1 MPPRTRIPARKEA
14 SGEPASQPHD
24 PLQRGR
30 GRGRSRG
37 RRGVNAGR
45 HGSAAGVAN
54 AEVPRARRG
63 NPGMVEITTGL
74 QGLQQ
79 VVQQLVG
86 VVAEQQQGN
95 QQQNLDGQQGV
106 RQVDQQPGA
115 MTGGIEV
122 ILAEFM
128 KLKPPTFSGSNANE
142 DPQRFIDGLE
152 RLWRA
157 LGCSDIRA
165 VELTSFQLEG
175 VAYDWF
181 DTVTRGRSVG
191 SPPLAW
197 GEFSRLFMARFLPES
212 VRDGLAHEFERLE
225 QTEEEMRVKR
235 FIRGLREYIFR
246 SMVGSN
252 CSTFAEV
259 LSLALQLEQQQKE
272 KGNSGRDSRKKQRV
286 EGSQSSHP
294 SVGVGS
300 VPGYQVQQR
309 AVSQR
314 GGSSG
319 QSFGTAQSR
328 RSDQGR
334 FSRTNFSQ
342 RHFGVTS
349 APCPTCGRHHTGVC
363 FGDSRVCYQCGQ
375 PGHIRRDCPVAVTH
389 PSSSHASA
397 PAALASSQAP
407 SAPVRQLGDSFGR
420 GSGVAQQRGRGSGG
434 RGQAQAGRGQAR
446 VFAMTR
452 QDAQASNTV
461 VTGILCICSRD
472 AHVLFDPGATHSF
485 VSLSFATQL
494 GKSPSSLD
502 ETLAVTTPVGEIL
515 LAVILGMDWLASHYA
530 TLDCHNKVVTFE
542 MPGES
547 AFSFQGEQGCAPHN
561 LLSALGASKLLRKGC
576 QGYLALV
583 RDTQAAKPCPLN
595 RGEKAFSQRISGT
608 Y

>member
-1 MPPRTRIPARKEA
+1 MPPRTRIPARREA
-14 SGEPASQPHD
+14 Y
-24 PLQRGR
+24 
-30 GRGRSRG
+30 
-37 RRGVNAGR
+37 
-45 HGSAAGVAN
+45 GVAN

-63 NPGMVEITTGL
+63 NPRMVEITIGL

-79 VVQQLVG
+79 VVQQLTG

-115 MTGGIEV
+115 TAGGIEV
-122 ILAEFM
+122 TLAEFM

-165 VELTSFQLEG
+165 VELASFQLEG

-181 DTVTRGRSVG
+181 DTVTRGRPVG

-225 QTEEEMRVKR
+225 KTEGMSVSEYSARFTQLSRHAPYPITEEMHVKR

-246 SMVGSN
+246 SVVGSN
-252 CSTFAEV
+252 CSAFTEV
-259 LSLALQLEQQQKE
+259 LSLALQFKQRQKE
-272 KGNSGRDSRKKQRV
+272 KGNSGRDSHKKQRV

-319 QSFGTAQSR
+319 KSFGTVRSR
-328 RSDQGR
+328 RSDQGKS
-334 FSRTNFSQ
+334 SRTIFPQ

-349 APCPTCGRHHTGVC
+349 TPCPACGRHHTRTC
-363 FGDSRVCYQCGQ
+363 FGDSRVCYQCDQ
-375 PGHIRRDCPVAVTH
+375 TGHIRRDCPVAVTQ

-397 PAALASSQAP
+397 PATLASSQAP
-407 SAPVRQLGDSFGR
+407 SAPVRQFR
-420 GSGVAQQRGRGSGG
+420 GSSSRGSRVAQQSGRGSGG
-434 RGQAQAGRGQAR
+434 RG
-446 VFAMTR
+446 
-452 QDAQASNTV
+452 
-461 VTGILCICSRD
+461 
-472 AHVLFDPGATHSF
+472 
-485 VSLSFATQL
+485 
-494 GKSPSSLD
+494 
-502 ETLAVTTPVGEIL
+502 
-515 LAVILGMDWLASHYA
+515 
-530 TLDCHNKVVTFE
+530 
-542 MPGES
+542 
-547 AFSFQGEQGCAPHN
+547 
-561 LLSALGASKLLRKGC
+561 
-576 QGYLALV
+576 
-583 RDTQAAKPCPLN
+583 
-595 RGEKAFSQRISGT
+595 
-608 Y
+608 

>member
-1 MPPRTRIPARKEA
+1 MPPRTRIPARREA
-14 SGEPASQPHD
+14 SGESASQPHD
-24 PLQRGR
+24 PLQKGR
-30 GRGRSRG
+30 GRGRSQG
-37 RRGVNAGR
+37 RQGVNAAR
-45 HGSAAGVAN
+45 HGSAVGVAN
-54 AEVPRARRG
+54 AEV
-63 NPGMVEITTGL
+63 
-74 QGLQQ
+74 
-79 VVQQLVG
+79 VQQFVG

-115 MTGGIEV
+115 MAGGIEV
-122 ILAEFM
+122 TLAKFM
-128 KLKPPTFSGSNANE
+128 KLKPPTFSESNANE

-165 VELTSFQLEG
+165 VELASFQLES

-181 DTVTRGRSVG
+181 NTVTRGRSVG
-191 SPPLAW
+191 SPSLAW
-197 GEFSRLFMARFLPES
+197 GEFSRLFMVRFLPES

-225 QTEEEMRVKR
+225 QTERMSVSEYSAHFTQLSTHAPYPITEEMCVKR

-246 SMVGSN
+246 SVVGSN
-252 CSTFAEV
+252 CSTFVEV
-259 LSLALQLEQQQKE
+259 LSLALQLEQRQKE

-319 QSFGTAQSR
+319 QSFGTTQSR

-334 FSRTNFSQ
+334 FSRTTFPQ

-349 APCPTCGRHHTGVC
+349 TPCPTCGRHHTGVY
-363 FGDSRVCYQCGQ
+363 FGDSR
-375 PGHIRRDCPVAVTH
+375 
-389 PSSSHASA
+389 
-397 PAALASSQAP
+397 AP
-407 SAPVRQLGDSFGR
+407 SASVRQLGGSSGR
-420 GSGVAQQRGRGSGG
+420 GSGVAQQSGRGSGG

-446 VFAMTR
+446 VFAITR
-452 QDAQASNTV
+452 QDAQASNAV
-461 VTGILCICSRD
+461 VAGILCICSRD

-515 LAVILGMDWLASHYA
+515 LADCVYRSCVISIGGKELFANLIALDMVDFDVILGMDWLASHYA

-547 AFSFQGEQGCAPHN
+547 AFSFQREQGWAPHN
-561 LLSALGASKLLRKGC
+561 LISALGASKLLRKGC

-583 RDTQAAKPCPLN
+583 RDTQAVKPCPLS
-595 RGEKAFSQRISGT
+595 RGEKAFSQRISGA

>member
-1 MPPRTRIPARKEA
+1 MPPRTRIPARREA
-14 SGEPASQPHD
+14 SGESASQPRD

-30 GRGRSRG
+30 GHGRSRG
-37 RRGVNAGR
+37 RRDVNAGR
-45 HGSAAGVAN
+45 HGSAAGVTN
-54 AEVPRARRG
+54 VEVPRARRG
-63 NPGMVEITTGL
+63 NPGMAEITAGL

-106 RQVDQQPGA
+106 RQVDQKPGA
-115 MTGGIEV
+115 TTGGIDV
-122 ILAEFM
+122 TLAEFM

-165 VELTSFQLEG
+165 VELASFQLEG

-235 FIRGLREYIFR
+235 FIRWLREYIFR
-246 SMVGSN
+246 SVVGSN

-259 LSLALQLEQQQKE
+259 LSLALQLEQRQKE

-294 SVGVGS
+294 SVGVGA
-300 VPGYQVQQR
+300 VPGYQ
-309 AVSQR
+309 A
-314 GGSSG
+314 
-319 QSFGTAQSR
+319 
-328 RSDQGR
+328 
-334 FSRTNFSQ
+334 
-342 RHFGVTS
+342 
-349 APCPTCGRHHTGVC
+349 
-363 FGDSRVCYQCGQ
+363 
-375 PGHIRRDCPVAVTH
+375 GHIRRDCLVVVTQ

-397 PAALASSQAP
+397 PTTLASSQAP
-407 SAPVRQLGDSFGR
+407 SAPVRQLGGSSGR
-420 GSGVAQQRGRGSGG
+420 GSGVAQQSGRGSGG

-446 VFAMTR
+446 VFAMTH
-452 QDAQASNTV
+452 
-461 VTGILCICSRD
+461 

-515 LAVILGMDWLASHYA
+515 LADCVYRSCVVSIQGKELFANLIALDMVDFDVILGMDWLASHYA
-530 TLDCHNKVVTFE
+530 TLDCHNKLVKFK
-542 MPGES
+542 MPGEY
-547 AFSFQGEQGCAPHN
+547 AFSFQGEQGWAPHN
-561 LLSALGASKLLRKGC
+561 LISALAASKLLRKGC
-576 QGYLALV
+576 QGSSGARPTLSEV
-583 RDTQAAKPCPLN
+583 DRG
-595 RGEKAFSQRISGT
+595 GEKG
-608 Y
+608 